1 MITKGGEW
9 GSATGSVPSLVPV
22 GATVDR
28 SAHEPGASRPFR
40 RRKIWRNDGFGHAL
54 PPRVRKWNIEMS
66 VARITEISAS
76 STMSFEDALRVG
88 LERAN
93 RTLRNV
99 RGAWVQGQQIVVEDG
114 EIAEFR
120 VNMKVTF
127 VLED

>member
-1 MITKGGEW
+1 
-9 GSATGSVPSLVPV
+9 
-22 GATVDR
+22 
-28 SAHEPGASRPFR
+28 
-40 RRKIWRNDGFGHAL
+40 
-54 PPRVRKWNIEMS
+54 
-66 VARITEISAS
+66 
-76 STMSFEDALRVG
+76 MSFEDALRVG